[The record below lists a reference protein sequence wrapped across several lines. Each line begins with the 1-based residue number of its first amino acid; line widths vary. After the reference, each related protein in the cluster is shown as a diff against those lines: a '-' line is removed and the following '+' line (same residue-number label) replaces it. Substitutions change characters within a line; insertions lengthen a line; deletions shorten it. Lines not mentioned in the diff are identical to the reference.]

1 MSPVLTEIFPNR
13 NPRLSTALNNYL
25 PLFPEIVWLT
35 LRKKWSL
42 ALLSL
47 LNLMVPNG
55 TSSSA
60 QRTVFWPL
68 LPSTIACGS
77 QQWGQKS
84 QELLCVGQM
93 PEGMCEGVRSHTAN
107 QCLGCWIT
115 VDEALQLSLPNS
127 LSKSCTC
134 SRLCRQPPC
143 TSISWLASSLSSI
156 PATVDSTESFRLNYP
171 LSLLPA
177 KAQWVSSRTF
187 LPKCS
192 I

>member
-1 MSPVLTEIFPNR
+1 MITCFVILIKSNGTQWYKFFSTKNCVLT
-13 NPRLSTALNNYL
+13 
-25 PLFPEIVWLT
+25 
-35 LRKKWSL
+35 
-42 ALLSL
+42 
-47 LNLMVPNG
+47 
-55 TSSSA
+55 SSA
-60 QRTVFWPL
+60 INNSMWKSAVRTEVTRVIVF
-68 LPSTIACGS
+68 
-77 QQWGQKS
+77 
-84 QELLCVGQM
+84 VGQM

-115 VDEALQLSLPNS
+115 VDEALQLSLPNI

-177 KAQWVSSRTF
+177 KAQ
-187 LPKCS
+187 
-192 I
+192 